1 VTDEQ
6 KIEEAAT
13 EAEAEQEGESFNISF
28 AFLRGSGLIA
38 CILCN
43 IP

>member
-6 KIEEAAT
+6 KTEEAAT
-13 EAEAEQEGESFNISF
+13 AAEAEQEGESFNISF
-28 AFLRGSGLIA
+28 AFLCGYGLIA

-43 IP
+43 FP